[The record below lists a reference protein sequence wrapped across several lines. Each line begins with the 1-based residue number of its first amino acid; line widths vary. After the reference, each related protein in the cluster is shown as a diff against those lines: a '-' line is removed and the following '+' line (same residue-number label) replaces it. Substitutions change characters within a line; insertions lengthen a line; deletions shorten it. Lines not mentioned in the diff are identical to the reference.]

1 MILHLFK
8 KIYLTF
14 DGEIDLN
21 RHRLIFSK
29 IHGNELSEDLVN
41 FFFGELHLFSHDID
55 DLIGENKRFSDYID
69 FFNFLNDIQDQND
82 TRIFIYCDVDSY
94 RKIICNWFKI
104 IFENIDVNSAYKILE
119 FNFLKRK
126 LLATRN
132 TSIKTLSQ
140 TSNAFDE
147 MLQTKNNFE
156 TYFNLINL
164 PQQKLINFY
173 ENIKTSLSI
182 EYLLA
187 SYLYNGQNKNTFK
200 IVLEKMINRMLEDA
214 MKEIVLNLFDIV
226 MVKKIQDKMGLK
238 RYNSENI
245 MEIFNDE
252 KLKELIETNT
262 WRFLDENGNFER
274 VDFKKISL
282 DKKDKIK
289 EAYKLILNATYNEIS
304 SEENYIHNRIDYM
317 YYLNENGIS
326 DDDLNEIINNE
337 CLFEIETTLWSN
349 QDQESINLFF
359 TQYSMEKYSENNLE
373 TLKPFLLRN

>member
-1 MILHLFK
+1 MILHIFK

-29 IHGNELSEDLVN
+29 IHGNKLSDDLAD
-41 FFFGELHLFSHDID
+41 FFFGELHLFSSDID
-55 DLIGENKRFSDYID
+55 DLVGENKRFSDYID
-69 FFNFLNDIQDQND
+69 FFNFLNDIQNEND
-82 TRIFIYCDVDSY
+82 TRIFIYCDVDNY

-104 IFENIDVNSAYKILE
+104 IFDSIDVNSAYKILE

-140 TSNAFDE
+140 TSSMFDE
-147 MLQTKNNFE
+147 MIQTKNNFE
-156 TYFNLINL
+156 TYFNSINL
-164 PQQKLINFY
+164 SQQKINSFY
-173 ENIKTSLSI
+173 SKIKESLSI
-182 EYLLA
+182 EYLLT
-187 SYLYNGQNKNTFK
+187 SYLYNKQNKNTFK
-200 IVLEKMINRMLEDA
+200 NVLEKMINRMLEDA

-238 RYNSENI
+238 TYSAENI

-252 KLKELIETNT
+252 KLKDLIETNT

-274 VDFKKISL
+274 VDFKKIST

-289 EAYKLILNATYNEIS
+289 EAYKLILNATYNNIS
-304 SEENYIHNRIDYM
+304 SEENYVHNRIDYM

-359 TQYSMEKYSENNLE
+359 TQYSMEKYSENNLNV
-373 TLKPFLLRN
+373 LRPFLLRS